1 MILGT
6 FSRDDILK
14 TFRHVASVLE
24 ERAHGYYYH
33 NEKAVLKKLRSSG
46 EFRRV
51 FSCEIDRQRYFEAI
65 TFYLSNGVIDSGRQ
79 SILTEFKDD
88 KGSFV
93 LMHHPDPCY
102 SDDVYIKS
110 SWELRIFSSHYVERF
125 FERTGMN
132 GTGLSLIEKT
142 MVILSEKQP
151 LCVSTVDD
159 DVIRRYGEP
168 SLPFRFLQEGVKETE
183 CTYINDGDIAIVER
197 YGLVPVW
204 RTFIAKEMLFDS
216 QREFVERPEI
226 QEGIQV
232 AKEFSSKMAKK

>member
-1 MILGT
+1 
-6 FSRDDILK
+6 
-14 TFRHVASVLE
+14 
-24 ERAHGYYYH
+24 
-33 NEKAVLKKLRSSG
+33 
-46 EFRRV
+46 
-51 FSCEIDRQRYFEAI
+51 
-65 TFYLSNGVIDSGRQ
+65 
-79 SILTEFKDD
+79 
-88 KGSFV
+88 
-93 LMHHPDPCY
+93 
-102 SDDVYIKS
+102 
-110 SWELRIFSSHYVERF
+110 
-125 FERTGMN
+125 MN